1 MKKALYIPAALVTM
15 AIVMMSTT
23 LETRGQ
29 TQKFKVAYARAPQL
43 ISHWYAEKLGL
54 FKEKG
59 IDPEIITLNNG
70 PAVAA
75 AVTSGSVDFGFS
87 AAVPIITAR
96 EQNQPFKA
104 FITSNVE
111 SSPNDWVAYLIASAR
126 SGVKTMADLKGKTII
141 TNAVGGACELAIRTH
156 LRKAGLKFED
166 VKVIIVPF
174 PQVAASLELGNGDA
188 ACLIEPFVTAIKL
201 SGKINPIVL
210 AKGILPD
217 LDKIGPIAA
226 EAYFARADWLDKN
239 SNVAASFRQALEEA
253 NKELAANDAIYRQYL
268 VEQFK
273 MPKEQAEAVSVSLQ
287 KGSQIPRTSQWQP
300 EIDAMV
306 QEDML
311 NKTMRAEELIYDARN

>member
-1 MKKALYIPAALVTM
+1 MKKAFCLPAALATL

-29 TQKFKVAYARAPQL
+29 TQKLKVAYARATQL
-43 ISHWYAEKLGL
+43 ISHWHAEKLGL

-75 AVTSGSVDFGFS
+75 AVTSGSVDIGFS

-111 SSPNDWVAYLIASAR
+111 SSPNDWVAYLIASAK
-126 SGVKTMADLKGKTII
+126 SGVKTMADLKGRTVI

-156 LRKAGLKFED
+156 LRKAGLKLED
-166 VKVIIVPF
+166 VKMIIVPF
-174 PQVAASLELGNGDA
+174 PQVAASLELANGDA

-201 SGKINPIVL
+201 GGRINPIVL
-210 AKGILPD
+210 AKGIIPD

-226 EAYFARADWLDKN
+226 EAYFARAEWLDKN
-239 SNVAASFRQALEEA
+239 SKAAAGFRQALEGA
-253 NKELAANDAIYRQYL
+253 NKELATNNATYRQYL
-268 VEQFK
+268 IDEFK
-273 MPKEQAEAVSVSLQ
+273 MPREQAEAVSILLQ
-287 KGSQIPRTSQWQP
+287 KGSQIPRASQWQP
-300 EIDAMV
+300 EIDAML
-306 QEDML
+306 EEGML
-311 NKTMRAEELIYDARN
+311 KTSMRAEDLIYETRN